1 MKRHRSGITGLAMIA
16 AAVVVPVA
24 LSAYR
29 RGRMGDYTRSPQFRA
44 LVGDFLL

>member
-1 MKRHRSGITGLAMIA
+1 MIA